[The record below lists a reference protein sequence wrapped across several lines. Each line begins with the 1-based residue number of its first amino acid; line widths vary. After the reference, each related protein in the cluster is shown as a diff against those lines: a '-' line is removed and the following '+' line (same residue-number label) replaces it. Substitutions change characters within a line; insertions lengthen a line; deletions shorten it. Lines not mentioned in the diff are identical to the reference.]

1 MTEPMQ
7 DPNRKGSEP
16 KIALSPPALFALAAV
31 IFFLAGGI
39 FAYIQLISRGLQR
52 TGASASPS
60 VSQQETV
67 SPRPLFEQSPS
78 PKSTAI
84 IVPSPSATPTPAET
98 PVATPK
104 VQPTPTR
111 SPETTPETTPL
122 TTPTPGVEE
131 TPIPVETPSPTLE
144 TPHPEAT
151 ASGTPGTGESESSP
165 SPESFPTVKKDA
177 AEEAEVRKEVLA
189 RIDLLKELSEKER
202 DYLYAQVER
211 ARGFT
216 KLAIIPFPSGKTRPE
231 QFQIDHLLSY
241 LEKPEYRK
249 LFEDPTVVFVVAG
262 YADKQ
267 GNESQNL
274 EISKQRAQVVAKILE
289 NEAKIVNT
297 IRAVGLGG
305 QEIFGHGTP
314 DKNRVV
320 EVWLAAP

>member
-1 MTEPMQ
+1 MQ
-7 DPNRKGSEP
+7 DPNRKDSEP

-39 FAYIQLISRGLQR
+39 FAYVQLIGRGLQK
-52 TGASASPS
+52 TSTSSSPFVSQDQASPFVTPSSTS
-60 VSQQETV
+60 V
-67 SPRPLFEQSPS
+67 QSPAL
-78 PKSTAI
+78 T
-84 IVPSPSATPTPAET
+84 PSATPIPTATVAPTSTPAPT
-98 PVATPK
+98 
-104 VQPTPTR
+104 TPT
-111 SPETTPETTPL
+111 SVPTPETL
-122 TTPTPGVEE
+122 TPTPEPTATE
-131 TPIPVETPSPTLE
+131 TPTETPSE
-144 TPHPEAT
+144 TPAP
-151 ASGTPGTGESESSP
+151 SGTETSNAEAQASASAQA
-165 SPESFPTVKKDA
+165 FPTVKYDA

-189 RIDLLKELSEKER
+189 RVDLLKELSQKER
-202 DYLYAQVER
+202 DYMYAQVER

-241 LEKPEYRK
+241 LQKPEYQK
-249 LFEDPTVVFVVAG
+249 LYEDPTVVFVVAG

-289 NEAKIVNT
+289 NQAKIANT

-305 QEIFGHGTP
+305 SEFFGHGTP

-320 EVWLAAP
+320 EIWLAAP

>member
-1 MTEPMQ
+1 MQ
-7 DPNRKGSEP
+7 DPNRKDSEP

-39 FAYIQLISRGLQR
+39 FAYVQLIGRGLQK
-52 TGASASPS
+52 TSTSASPF
-60 VSQQETV
+60 VSQDQA
-67 SPRPLFEQSPS
+67 SPSITPSSTPMQSPAL
-78 PKSTAI
+78 T
-84 IVPSPSATPTPAET
+84 PSATPIPTATVAPTSTPVPTATPTPETLTPTPEPTATETPTETPAET
-98 PVATPK
+98 PAP
-104 VQPTPTR
+104 
-111 SPETTPETTPL
+111 
-122 TTPTPGVEE
+122 
-131 TPIPVETPSPTLE
+131 
-144 TPHPEAT
+144 
-151 ASGTPGTGESESSP
+151 SGTETSNAEAQASASAQA
-165 SPESFPTVKKDA
+165 FPTVKYDA

-189 RIDLLKELSEKER
+189 RVDLLKELSQKER
-202 DYLYAQVER
+202 DYMYAQVER

-241 LEKPEYRK
+241 LQKPEYQK
-249 LFEDPTVVFVVAG
+249 LYEDPTVVFVVAG

-289 NEAKIVNT
+289 TQAKIANT

-305 QEIFGHGTP
+305 SEFFGHGTP

-320 EVWLAAP
+320 EIWLAAP